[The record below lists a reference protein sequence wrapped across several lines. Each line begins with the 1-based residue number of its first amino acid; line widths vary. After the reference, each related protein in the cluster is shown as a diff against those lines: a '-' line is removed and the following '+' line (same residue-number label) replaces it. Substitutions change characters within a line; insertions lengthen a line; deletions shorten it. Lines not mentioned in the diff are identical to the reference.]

1 MKSPFLLQS
10 MAVLLLLVVACVPQK
25 NNKSIEIIALE
36 KEVGR
41 GSVEKLSDYVKDIR
55 YVVLETNDSSVLGNI
70 VSVFYENKL
79 IYVQD
84 NNNSCKIFDEKGK
97 YLRTLKRIGRG
108 PQEYLDIKGLDV
120 DEENGDIC
128 ILSNDGQIKEYDSKG
143 NFIKSI
149 PKPEQLK
156 RGTFWDCKKID
167 REKYIVSTF
176 TMSEVSESK
185 YFVWDE
191 SSNILKEV
199 THVTKTNASDARNR
213 MMNID
218 PDKFY
223 RSGDDI
229 RIVSKNDTIFS
240 IDKNLQVICKYIM
253 DFGKYRQ
260 SPDIS
265 AEDWISTDKMF
276 ISKLPMYCE
285 LDNYLFLSFNFRGY
299 ATEPLEKVM
308 KLPDGSE
315 SVRKWPY
322 VYGIFNKE
330 SGKLKLLNQ
339 PFKGELGL
347 LNDINKGFVF
357 WPKFRSSKG
366 EMITYYNASN
376 FIENAASGNYNSP
389 VIKEIADRL
398 SENDN
403 PVVAITTPF

>member
-1 MKSPFLLQS
+1 MKSPFSLKIMATLLF
-10 MAVLLLLVVACVPQK
+10 LIVACTPQK
-25 NNKSIEIIALE
+25 RNDDIKIISLE
-36 KEVGR
+36 REVGR

-84 NNNSCKIFDEKGK
+84 NNNLCKIFDENGK
-97 YLRTLKRIGRG
+97 YLRTFKRIGRG
-108 PQEYLDIKGLDV
+108 PQEYLDIRGFDV
-120 DEENGDIC
+120 NEENGDIY

-149 PKPEQLK
+149 PRPMQLK
-156 RGTFWDCKKID
+156 KGTYWDCKKID
-167 REKYIVSTF
+167 GKNYIVSTF
-176 TMSEVSESK
+176 TMSEVSETK
-185 YFVWDE
+185 YFVCDV

-199 THVTKTNASDARNR
+199 THVTKTRAADARNN
-213 MMNID
+213 MINID
-218 PDKFY
+218 PDRFY
-223 RSGDDI
+223 RYRDDI

-240 IDKNLQVICKYIM
+240 IDKNLQITDKYIM

-260 SPDIS
+260 SPDMS

-285 LDNYLFLSFNFRGY
+285 TDDYLFLAFNFRGF
-299 ATEPLEKVM
+299 ATEPVEKVM

-322 VYGIFNKE
+322 VYGIFNKK
-330 SGKLKLLNQ
+330 SGKLSLLNQ
-339 PFKGELGL
+339 PYKGELGL
-347 LNDINKGFVF
+347 LNDINNGFVF
-357 WPKFRSSKG
+357 WPRFRSSKG
-366 EMITYYNASN
+366 EMITCYNALN
-376 FIENAASGNYNSP
+376 FIENAESGTYDSP
-389 VIKEIADRL
+389 VIKEIAAKL
-398 SENDN
+398 KENDN